1 MFDGGLNFGS
11 LKTNLQEIF
20 AARYLRPMAEWIL
33 IARKCLRMYISQGI
47 HGSHIAAYCG
57 PPPPSGTV
65 QLMNSCRQAGRQVKE
80 GTDSQHC
87 HWPLRPVLLRR
98 FYRAAFAVNAVLRI
112 DLQFHFS
119 FCLLVWHIPGDLQL
133 RHEGRGSPLCPI

>member
-65 QLMNSCRQAGRQVKE
+65 QLMNSFGVFIE
-80 GTDSQHC
+80 QH
-87 HWPLRPVLLRR
+87 
-98 FYRAAFAVNAVLRI
+98 
-112 DLQFHFS
+112 LQ
-119 FCLLVWHIPGDLQL
+119 
-133 RHEGRGSPLCPI
+133 